1 MGIVWWS
8 GYLETNINVK
18 TMDKIKTT
26 HVGSLPR
33 SKKLSEILFKKDKNE
48 LFDQGELDKI
58 IEEDVNKIVK
68 KQIDIGIDIISDGE
82 MSKIS
87 YATYV
92 KDRLHGFSGESERR
106 APKDLDDFPS
116 YKEKIAKSG
125 GTPTYTRPCCTADL
139 KIKDTKSLT
148 KDISNLKSALK
159 KNNHSQGFIN
169 SASPGVISNFLP
181 NKFYK
186 NDDKY
191 LEALS
196 KMMKTEYD
204 EITKNDLLLQIDC
217 PDLALARHMTF
228 KNVSDEEFL
237 VRAEKQIECLNEAI
251 KDIDASKLRMHICWG
266 NYEGPHI
273 HDIGLEKILPIAL
286 KANIQTYLIEASNPR
301 HAHEWQVFEN
311 IKLPNDKVIVP
322 GVIDSTSNFIEH
334 EELVKNRIIQYSKV
348 IDKNQLM
355 AGSDCGFST
364 FAGFGNVDEN
374 IVYKKFES
382 LVAGAELA
390 SNAI

>member
-1 MGIVWWS
+1 
-8 GYLETNINVK
+8 
-18 TMDKIKTT
+18 MDKIKTT

-68 KQIDIGIDIISDGE
+68 KQIDIGIDIVSDGE

-196 KMMKTEYD
+196 KIMKTEYD

-322 GVIDSTSNFIEH
+322 GVIDSTSNFVEH

>member
-1 MGIVWWS
+1 
-8 GYLETNINVK
+8 
-18 TMDKIKTT
+18 MDKIKTT

-48 LFDQGELDKI
+48 LFDQGELDRI
-58 IEEDVNKIVK
+58 IKEDVNKIVK

-348 IDKNQLM
+348 IDKDQLM

>member
-1 MGIVWWS
+1 
-8 GYLETNINVK
+8 
-18 TMDKIKTT
+18 MDKIKTT

-186 NDDKY
+186 NDDDY

-322 GVIDSTSNFIEH
+322 GVIDSTSNFVEH

-348 IDKNQLM
+348 IHKDQLM

>member
-1 MGIVWWS
+1 M
-8 GYLETNINVK
+8 ETNINVK

-68 KQIDIGIDIISDGE
+68 KQIDIGIDIVSDGE

-125 GTPTYTRPCCTADL
+125 GTPTYTRPCCTAEL

-159 KNNHSQGFIN
+159 KNNHPQGFIN

-186 NDDKY
+186 NDDDY

-196 KMMKTEYD
+196 NMMKTEYD

-286 KANIQTYLIEASNPR
+286 KSNIQTYLIEASNPR

-322 GVIDSTSNFIEH
+322 GVIDSTSNFVEH

-348 IDKNQLM
+348 INKDQLM

>member
-1 MGIVWWS
+1 MYMS
-8 GYLETNINVK
+8 
-18 TMDKIKTT
+18 KIKTT

-33 SKKLSEILFKKDKNE
+33 SKELSELLFKKDKKE
-48 LFDQGELDKI
+48 LFDQSQLDKI
-58 IEEDVNKIVK
+58 IEDSVNKIVK
-68 KQIDIGIDIISDGE
+68 KQIDIGIDVISDGE

-92 KDRLHGFSGESERR
+92 KDRIQGFSGESERK

-116 YKEKIAKSG
+116 YKEKIARSG
-125 GTPTYTRPCCTADL
+125 GTPTYTRPCCTDEL

-148 KDISNLKSALK
+148 KDIDNLKKALK
-159 KNNHSQGFIN
+159 INNHDIAFMN

-186 NDDKY
+186 NDDEY
-191 LEALS
+191 LNSLS
-196 KMMKTEYD
+196 KIMKLEYE
-204 EITKNDLLLQIDC
+204 EITNNNLYLQIDC

-228 KNVSDEEFL
+228 KDVDEKSFL
-237 VRAEKQIECLNEAI
+237 FRAEKQVEFLNEAI
-251 KDIDASKLRMHICWG
+251 RDIDSSKLRMHICWG
-266 NYEGPHI
+266 NYEGPHTY
-273 HDIGLEKILPIAL
+273 DIALEKILPIAF

-301 HAHEWQVFEN
+301 HAHEWKVFEN
-311 IKLPNDKVIVP
+311 IKVPNDKIIVP
-322 GVIDSTSNFIEH
+322 GVIDSTSNFVEH
-334 EELVKNRIIQYSKV
+334 EELVKERIIKYSKV
-348 IDKNQLM
+348 IPKDQLM

-382 LVAGAELA
+382 LVAGATLA

>member
-1 MGIVWWS
+1 
-8 GYLETNINVK
+8 
-18 TMDKIKTT
+18 MDKIKTT

-204 EITKNDLLLQIDC
+204 EITRNDLLLQIDC

>member
-1 MGIVWWS
+1 
-8 GYLETNINVK
+8 
-18 TMDKIKTT
+18 MDKIKTT

-48 LFDQGELDKI
+48 LFDQVELDKI

-159 KNNHSQGFIN
+159 KNNHSKGFIN

-186 NDDKY
+186 NDDDY

-196 KMMKTEYD
+196 KIMKTEYD
-204 EITKNDLLLQIDC
+204 EITENDLLLQIDC

-301 HAHEWQVFEN
+301 HAHEWKVFEN